1 MIRFVIVLIIAY
13 FCLQIYILFKNN
25 NVRNKNRSKSKF
37 TPPSEDNVKD
47 AKFEDS
53 K

>member
-1 MIRFVIVLIIAY
+1 MIRIAIVLIIAY
-13 FCLQIYILFKNN
+13 FSIQIYILFKNN

-37 TPPSEDNVKD
+37 TPPSKDNVRD